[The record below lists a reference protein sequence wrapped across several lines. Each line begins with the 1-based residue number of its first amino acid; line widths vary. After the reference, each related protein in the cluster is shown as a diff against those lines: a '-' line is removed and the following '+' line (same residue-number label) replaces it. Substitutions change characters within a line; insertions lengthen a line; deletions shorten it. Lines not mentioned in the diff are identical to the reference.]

1 MLSNVD
7 FGKSFSREEKEE
19 FEEKVKERRKADTVE
34 VSEEGKM
41 LLEENTDLSSG
52 NILEIKVDGEK
63 EPVTYTK
70 TGEVSRTEEAAF
82 SVSV

>member
-1 MLSNVD
+1 
-7 FGKSFSREEKEE
+7 
-19 FEEKVKERRKADTVE
+19 
-34 VSEEGKM
+34 M